1 VVVADGLTLVEPLA
15 DVEVKEPGEIEIVVA
30 PLVAQLSV
38 VLVPEFTVAGFAVN
52 EAIDGMEP
60 LPGGVL
66 TVVAVP
72 AQLLKPKPAS
82 KMSRSA
88 QKSKRDEWCP
98 RNL

>member
-1 VVVADGLTLVEPLA
+1 VVVVVGLTLVEPVA
-15 DVEVKEPGEIEIVVA
+15 EVEVNEPGEIEIVVA
-30 PLVAQLSV
+30 PLVAHVSM
-38 VLVPEFTVAGFAVN
+38 VLVPEFTVAGFTVN

-72 AQLLKPKPAS
+72 AQPLRPKQPS

-88 QKSKRDEWCP
+88 QKSKRVEWRP